1 MTGNTNSIGIQTDL
15 IVTAIPSTAWANET
29 APFVAEVAVAGIL
42 ATDTPDIDLVA
53 AEDFTAAEPQ
63 LEAWGYIYKAVT
75 KDGAITFRA
84 TEKPEVELPIQIK
97 AVRK

>member
-15 IVTAIPSTAWANET
+15 IVTAIPATAWANET